1 MEGWQSQAYRDGPE
15 NRYTLKGIGGSN
27 PSPSANVHSA
37 FYTTFPYPD
46 PKLYQCACG
55 KIDVKYQT
63 AFHLKNAENK
73 KILVAGCGTVEGVL
87 IARQYKDSQIHAV
100 DLSTAS
106 LKLSEYFAK
115 GENLTNIFHECADLM
130 YWEPET
136 KFDLIVACGLIHH
149 VRDDVKLLR
158 RFRSWMTDDGNL
170 YGMVYNEIGRE
181 HISIMEDLPKTPTGA
196 QAVRQRLDAL
206 PETHP
211 SHRWYQEHDQGNAE
225 IADTWLNPFFRN
237 YTESS
242 FKCTLIVAG
251 FHAIKIYADKTKL
264 LFTGTNEKRS

>member
-1 MEGWQSQAYRDGPE
+1 MEGWQSQAYSDAPE
-15 NRYTLKGIGGSN
+15 KHYTLKGIGGSN
-27 PSPSANVHSA
+27 PSPSANVHSE

-46 PKLYQCACG
+46 PKIYQCACG

-87 IARQYKDSQIHAV
+87 IARQYKDSQVHAV

-106 LKLSEYFAK
+106 LKLSEYFAQR
-115 GENLTNIFHECADLM
+115 ENLNNIFHECADLM
-130 YWEPET
+130 FWEPET
-136 KFDLIVACGLIHH
+136 KFDLIVACGVIHH

-158 RFRSWMTDDGNL
+158 RLRSWMTDDGHL
-170 YGMVYNEIGRE
+170 YGMVYNETGRE
-181 HISIMEDLPKTPTGA
+181 HISIMEDLPKTPTGV
-196 QAVRQRLDAL
+196 QVVKQRLEAL
-206 PETHP
+206 PATHP
-211 SHRWYQEHDQGNAE
+211 SHRWYEEHDKGNEE

-242 FKCTLIVAG
+242 FKCTLITAG
-251 FHAIKIYADKTKL
+251 FRAIKIYIDQTKL
-264 LFTGTNEKRS
+264 LFTGTNEKHC